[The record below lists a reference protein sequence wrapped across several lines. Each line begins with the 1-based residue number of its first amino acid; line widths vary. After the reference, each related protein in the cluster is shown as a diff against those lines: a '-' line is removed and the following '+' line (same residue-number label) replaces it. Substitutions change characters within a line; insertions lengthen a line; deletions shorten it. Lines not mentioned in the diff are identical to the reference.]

1 MTLRSFH
8 MKITLVLSQ
17 SDARITNFI
26 VFVIKLFWHKYYL
39 LQNIKSSK
47 KLIVSYRKMGKQWWT
62 FGNNVPNSFLHKK
75 KNCEKCHHRKIYESE
90 GKINNLKAFFLV
102 PFFVSEWP
110 SAFFFLAEF
119 TYNADYTIHKSPETQ
134 ISRVRTVFFLCVQG
148 KRWFFKTIADI
159 LTANLYIQ

>member
-39 LQNIKSSK
+39 LQNIKPSK
-47 KLIVSYRKMGKQWWT
+47 KLTVSYRKMGKQWWT
-62 FGNNVPNSFLHKK
+62 FGNNVPNSFPNTKRRTVR
-75 KNCEKCHHRKIYESE
+75 NVTT
-90 GKINNLKAFFLV
+90 GKSTRAKAKSIISKLSSWFLSLFLNDRL
-102 PFFVSEWP
+102 P
-110 SAFFFLAEF
+110 FFLAEF
-119 TYNADYTIHKSPETQ
+119 TYNANYTIHKSPETR

-148 KRWFFKTIADI
+148 KR
-159 LTANLYIQ
+159 